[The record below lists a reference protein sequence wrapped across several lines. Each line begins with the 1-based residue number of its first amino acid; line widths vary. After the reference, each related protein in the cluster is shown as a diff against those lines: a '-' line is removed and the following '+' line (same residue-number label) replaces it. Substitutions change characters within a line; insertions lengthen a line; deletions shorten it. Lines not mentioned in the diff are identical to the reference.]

1 MSLRRRLAGLVA
13 TLTLLVSIA
22 PPFALAATV
31 TGINLELPVG
41 LTISG
46 RVVDGN
52 DDAVEGAFVV
62 ASDQLTF
69 SSFGAPTDATGAY
82 ALRGLPAGSYLVYAS
97 RGDEPLN
104 LLDTYYAAG
113 GSVTDPQLA
122 SLVDVGPASASGI
135 DITMAPGLIL
145 SGRTLDANGDP
156 VPGVLVGASG
166 QACCGFPIASD
177 ATGAYEVIGLAPNT
191 SYSLNVFPTTFGP
204 FPSGQVGTGM
214 VTMPSGD
221 GTTID
226 MGDADLSGVDITL
239 TRGNSIAG
247 HLDGAAGKAIRVD
260 ASGDFAAQS
269 VLVDPSG
276 NFELTVWPGSY
287 LLVFSVDTV
296 GDESAFPYGYYAGQD
311 LVLTSDY
318 GSAITVDASGGDVPD
333 VRASVPD
340 LPSIT
345 GQVTGDTGPVQ
356 TATVVFCAPS
366 LGCGSATAPGGY
378 FQLLNLPPG
387 DFTVRAGSA
396 GFVGP
401 TFYSTSGSTTDPDL
415 ATPIHI
421 SDTSITG
428 IDIVL
433 PHGHS
438 IGGRIT
444 GPAGEPVVG
453 ATVFAIPEDGGIDFL
468 GPGSKDTDAN
478 GAYELTGLVEGAY
491 RLQVFLQ
498 FNSDYIGGF
507 WSPSGYTTDYFEAGL
522 ITVAEAPSIIGQSPQ
537 PEATGVS
544 RAANVTMTLSTDVTG
559 VSKATFQVREART
572 NRLVP
577 GKVTYSAE
585 TDVATFDPVAPLG
598 RRTTYLVSVLA
609 GITDL
614 SGNPLAPTSWTF
626 TTGP

>member
-1 MSLRRRLAGLVA
+1 MSVRRRLAALMA
-13 TLTLLVSIA
+13 TLTLLVSIT
-22 PPFALAATV
+22 PHALAATV
-31 TGINLELPVG
+31 TGIDLQLPVG

-52 DDAVEGAFVV
+52 NDAVAGAFVA

-69 SSFGAPTDATGAY
+69 SSFGARTDATGAY
-82 ALRGLPAGSYLVYAS
+82 ALRGLPPGSYVVNAS
-97 RGDEPLN
+97 RADEPMN
-104 LLDTYYAAG
+104 LLDTYYAVG
-113 GSVTDPQLA
+113 GSVTDPQFA

-135 DITMAPGLIL
+135 DITMAHGLIL

-177 ATGAYEVIGLAPNT
+177 ETGAYQVIGLAPNV
-191 SYSLNVFPTTFGP
+191 SYSLSVFPTTFGP
-204 FPSGQVGTGM
+204 FPYGQVGAGM

-221 GTTID
+221 GTTVD

-239 TRGNSIAG
+239 TKGNSIAG

-260 ASGDFAAQS
+260 PSGDFAGQS
-269 VLVDPSG
+269 VLVDPSA
-276 NFELTVWPGSY
+276 NFALTVWPGSY
-287 LLVFSVDTV
+287 RLVFSVDTV

-311 LVLTSDY
+311 LVLTSSY
-318 GSAITVDASGGDVPD
+318 ESAIAIDASGGDVPD
-333 VRASVPD
+333 VRAIVPD

-356 TATVVFCAPS
+356 TATVVFCEPS
-366 LGCGSATAPGGY
+366 LGCGSATAPGGF

-387 DFTVRAGSA
+387 DYTIRAGSP

-401 TFYSTSGSTTDPDL
+401 TFYATSGSTTDPNL
-415 ATPIHI
+415 ATPVHI
-421 SDTSITG
+421 TDTGATG
-428 IDIVL
+428 IDIVV

-438 IGGRIT
+438 IRGQIT
-444 GPAGEPVVG
+444 GPQGEPVVG
-453 ATVFAIPEDGGIDFL
+453 ATVFAIPSSGGIDFL
-468 GPGSKDTDAN
+468 GPGSRNTDAN
-478 GAYELTGLVEGAY
+478 GEYELTGLVEGAY

-507 WSPSGYTTDYFEAGL
+507 WSPTGYTTDYFDAGL
-522 ITVAEAPSIIGQSPQ
+522 ITIAEAPSIINQSPL
-537 PEATGVS
+537 PDTTGVT
-544 RAANVTMTLSTDVTG
+544 RGANVTMTLSTDVTG

-577 GKVTYSAE
+577 GKVTYSPE
-585 TDVATFDPVAPLG
+585 THVATFDPLAQLG
-598 RRTTYLVSVLA
+598 RRTTYVVLVLA

-626 TTGP
+626 STGP